1 MEPILIFKI
10 FLVVEV
16 AALALWGVYLLI
28 FSEIKK
34 ENKMAHPINNDVY
47 YPDGVFHD
55 IDENGKH
62 RLYDAFGEFYIRD
75 TDHEKVYVHDDIELV
90 NPILNQEYYPNNSE
104 IQPKPYELKRKIDI
118 DE

>member
-1 MEPILIFKI
+1 M
-10 FLVVEV
+10 V
-16 AALALWGVYLLI
+16 ALDLWGVYLLI
-28 FSEIKK
+28 STEIKK
-34 ENKMAHPINNDVY
+34 EKEMAQLDNNLC
-47 YPDGVFHD
+47 YPDNIQAIRYRDDGTTTF
-55 IDENGKH
+55 IDSI
-62 RLYDAFGEFYIRD
+62 GEFYIRD